1 MIKIVF
7 KIYGNSINAYKL
19 LKDTPKEDLNKTNVI
34 DTKELVFSDIYIK
47 NNLDLVSSFL
57 NVIIIKR
64 KINTAC
70 VKDFELTSVVLDI
83 IKTIPN
89 ITNLIIKA
97 DEVINYDIFLKLLE
111 NNYLENLEVYDFPRI
126 LLDRLDTN
134 KKIVVKTRT
143 EILFVSN
150 FMKVN
155 NLNTYSDIY
164 YKKNIIISSLTKE
177 DQNDL
182 ITFIKI
188 NKYLKE
194 ITFKTFTIDSFDFIM
209 NLLIQN
215 SKENIK
221 ICFDYDNLKDTDIN
235 VISKYKKV
243 NERLLINSNITFKIN
258 YSDEY
263 KKNNLFKQLNIN
275 FIKVSLGA
283 VILVIIFMIGIN
295 YYKNYVDEQHYLGI
309 ENNLKE
315 IIKVNQKK
323 NEDESPLDVIEP
335 GEEDLTTTTTTTSV
349 YDIQYEKVFST
360 LQEINKDTV
369 GWLTV
374 NNTRIDYPVV
384 QSKDNDYYLKRDY
397 YQSKN
402 RHGWI
407 FMDYRN
413 NPDELNENT
422 IIYGHNL
429 ANQTMFGTLRYV
441 LNSYWYKK
449 SANQIITFNTP
460 KQNMRFQIFSI
471 YKIPTTNDYLD
482 VTFPTT
488 DAYQAYINL
497 VKGRSIYDFNVEV
510 NTDDKILTLSTC
522 ANGNDNRLVVHA
534 KLIKESWWLSFLL
547 IFFNNF

>member
-7 KIYGNSINAYKL
+7 KVNGNCINAYKL
-19 LKDTPKEDLNKTNVI
+19 IKDTPKEDLNKTNVI
-34 DTKELVFSDIYIK
+34 DTKELVFSDVYIK
-47 NNLDLVSSFL
+47 NNLELVSSFL

-64 KINTAC
+64 KINTVC
-70 VKDFELTSVVLDI
+70 IRDFELITVILDI
-83 IKTIPN
+83 INTIPN
-89 ITNLIIKA
+89 ITNLIIKP
-97 DEVINYDIFLKLLE
+97 DESINYDIFLKLLD

-164 YKKNIIISSLTKE
+164 YKKNIVISDFTSDDK
-177 DQNDL
+177 ND
-182 ITFIKI
+182 IVTFIKI

-194 ITFKTFTIDSFDFIM
+194 INFKNFSVSAFDFMM

-215 SKENIK
+215 AKEDIK
-221 ICFDYDNLKDTDIN
+221 ISFEYDNLKDTDIN

-243 NERLLINSNITFKIN
+243 NERLLLNANITFKIN
-258 YSDEY
+258 YSEEY
-263 KKNNLFKQLNIN
+263 RRNNLFKQININ

-323 NEDESPLDVIEP
+323 TEEENPLDVIEP
-335 GEEDLTTTTTTTSV
+335 GDEDFTTTTTTTTTV

-360 LQEINKDTV
+360 LQEINKDTI

-384 QSKDNDYYLKRDY
+384 QAKDNDYYLRRDY
-397 YQSKN
+397 YQNKN

-429 ANQTMFGTLRYV
+429 ANQTMFGTLRYA

-460 KQNMRFQIFSI
+460 NENMKFQIFSI
-471 YKIPTTNDYLD
+471 YTIPTTNDYLD
-482 VTFPTT
+482 ITFPTT
-488 DAYQAYINL
+488 DAYQAYIDL
-497 VKGRSIYDFNVEV
+497 VKGRSIYDFNIEV
-510 NTDDKILTLSTC
+510 TTGDKILTLSTC
-522 ANGNDNRLVVHA
+522 ANGNDKRLVIHA
-534 KLIKESWWLSFLL
+534 KLIKES
-547 IFFNNF
+547 

>member
-7 KIYGNSINAYKL
+7 KVNGNCINAYKL
-19 LKDTPKEDLNKTNVI
+19 IKDTPKEDLNKTNVI
-34 DTKELVFSDIYIK
+34 DTKELVFSDVYIK
-47 NNLDLVSSFL
+47 NNLELVSSFL

-64 KINTAC
+64 KINTVC
-70 VKDFELTSVVLDI
+70 IRDFELITIILDI
-83 IKTIPN
+83 INTIPN
-89 ITNLIIKA
+89 ITNLIIKP
-97 DEVINYDIFLKLLE
+97 DESINYDIFLKLLD

-164 YKKNIIISSLTKE
+164 YKKNIVISDFTSDDK
-177 DQNDL
+177 ND
-182 ITFIKI
+182 IVTFIKI

-194 ITFKTFTIDSFDFIM
+194 INFKNFSVSAFDFMM

-215 SKENIK
+215 AKEDIK
-221 ICFDYDNLKDTDIN
+221 ISFEYDNLKDTDIN

-243 NERLLINSNITFKIN
+243 NERLLLNANITFKIN
-258 YSDEY
+258 YSEEY
-263 KKNNLFKQLNIN
+263 RRNNLFKQININ

-323 NEDESPLDVIEP
+323 TEEENPLDVIEP
-335 GEEDLTTTTTTTSV
+335 GDEDLTTTTTTTTTV

-384 QSKDNDYYLKRDY
+384 QAKDNDYYLRRDY
-397 YQSKN
+397 YQNKN

-429 ANQTMFGTLRYV
+429 ANQTMFGTLRYA

-460 KQNMRFQIFSI
+460 NENMKFQIFSI
-471 YKIPTTNDYLD
+471 YTIPTTNDYLD
-482 VTFPTT
+482 ITFPTT
-488 DAYQAYINL
+488 DAYQAYIDL
-497 VKGRSIYDFNVEV
+497 VKGRSIYDFNIEV
-510 NTDDKILTLSTC
+510 TTDDKILTLSTC
-522 ANGNDNRLVVHA
+522 ANGNDKRLVIHA
-534 KLIKESWWLSFLL
+534 KLIKES
-547 IFFNNF
+547 

>member
-1 MIKIVF
+1 MMKIVF
-7 KIYGNSINAYKL
+7 KVNGNCINAYKL
-19 LKDTPKEDLNKTNVI
+19 IKDTPKEDLNKTNVI
-34 DTKELVFSDIYIK
+34 DTKELVFSDVYIK
-47 NNLDLVSSFL
+47 NNLELVSSFL

-64 KINTAC
+64 KINTVC
-70 VKDFELTSVVLDI
+70 IRDFELITVILDI
-83 IKTIPN
+83 INTIPN
-89 ITNLIIKA
+89 ITNLIIKP
-97 DEVINYDIFLKLLE
+97 DESINYDIFLKLLD

-164 YKKNIIISSLTKE
+164 YKKNIVISDFTSDDK
-177 DQNDL
+177 ND
-182 ITFIKI
+182 IVTFIKI

-194 ITFKTFTIDSFDFIM
+194 INFKNFSVSAFDFMM

-215 SKENIK
+215 AKEDIK
-221 ICFDYDNLKDTDIN
+221 ISFEYDNLKDTDIN

-243 NERLLINSNITFKIN
+243 NERLLLNANITFKIN
-258 YSDEY
+258 YSEEY
-263 KKNNLFKQLNIN
+263 RRNNLFKQININ

-323 NEDESPLDVIEP
+323 TEEENPLDVIEP
-335 GEEDLTTTTTTTSV
+335 GDEDLTTTTTTTTTV

-360 LQEINKDTV
+360 LQEINKDTI

-384 QSKDNDYYLKRDY
+384 QAKDNDYYLRRDY
-397 YQSKN
+397 YQNKN

-429 ANQTMFGTLRYV
+429 ANQTMFGTLRYA

-460 KQNMRFQIFSI
+460 NENMKFQIFSI
-471 YKIPTTNDYLD
+471 YTIPTTNDYLD
-482 VTFPTT
+482 ITFPTT
-488 DAYQAYINL
+488 DAYQAYIDL
-497 VKGRSIYDFNVEV
+497 VKGRSIYDFNIEV
-510 NTDDKILTLSTC
+510 TTGDKILTLSTC
-522 ANGNDNRLVVHA
+522 ANGNDKRLVIHA
-534 KLIKESWWLSFLL
+534 KLIKES
-547 IFFNNF
+547 

>member
-7 KIYGNSINAYKL
+7 KINGNNINAYKL

-47 NNLDLVSSFL
+47 NNLELVSSFL

-64 KINTAC
+64 KINTI
-70 VKDFELTSVVLDI
+70 VIKDFELTMLILDI
-83 IKTIPN
+83 INTIPN
-89 ITNLIIKA
+89 ITNLIIKS
-97 DEVINYDIFLKLLE
+97 DEAINYDIFLKLLD

-126 LLDRLDTN
+126 LLERLDTN

-143 EILFVSN
+143 EILFISN

-164 YKKNIIISSLTKE
+164 YKKNIIISNFTKD

-182 ITFIKI
+182 ITFIKV

-194 ITFKTFTIDSFDFIM
+194 IIFKDFNVSSFDLLM

-215 SKENIK
+215 ARENIK
-221 ICFDYDNLKDTDIN
+221 ISFDYDNLKDTDIN
-235 VISKYKKV
+235 VIGKYKKV
-243 NERLLINSNITFKIN
+243 NERLLLNSNITFKIN

-263 KKNNLFKQLNIN
+263 KKNNLFKQIN
-275 FIKVSLGA
+275 LSFIKVSLGA
-283 VILVIIFMIGIN
+283 VISAVIIMIGIN

-315 IIKVNQKK
+315 IIKNNQKK
-323 NEDESPLDVIEP
+323 TEDEIPLDIIEP
-335 GEEDLTTTTTTTSV
+335 GDDDDSTTTTTTTTTV

-360 LQEINKDTV
+360 LQGINKDTV

-374 NNTRIDYPVV
+374 NNTKIDYPVV
-384 QSKDNDYYLKRDY
+384 QGKDNDYYLKRDY

-413 NPDELNENT
+413 NPDELDENT

-429 ANQTMFGTLRYV
+429 ANQTMFGTLRYA
-441 LNSYWYKK
+441 LNSYWYNK

-460 KQNMRFQIFSI
+460 NANMKFQIFSI
-471 YKIPTTNDYLD
+471 YTIPTTNDYLD
-482 VTFPTT
+482 VTFPSVG
-488 DAYQAYINL
+488 AYQEYIDL
-497 VKGRSIYDFNVEV
+497 VKERSIYDFNVEV
-510 NTDDKILTLSTC
+510 TPDDKLLTLSTC
-522 ANGNDNRLVVHA
+522 ANGNDKRLVVHA
-534 KLIKESWWLSFLL
+534 KLIKES
-547 IFFNNF
+547 

>member
-7 KIYGNSINAYKL
+7 KVNGNCINAYKL
-19 LKDTPKEDLNKTNVI
+19 IKDTPKEDLNKTNVI
-34 DTKELVFSDIYIK
+34 DTKELVFSDVYIK
-47 NNLDLVSSFL
+47 NNLELVSSFL

-64 KINTAC
+64 KINTVC
-70 VKDFELTSVVLDI
+70 IRDFELITIILDI
-83 IKTIPN
+83 INTIPN
-89 ITNLIIKA
+89 ITNLIIKP
-97 DEVINYDIFLKLLE
+97 DESINYDIFLKLLD

-164 YKKNIIISSLTKE
+164 YKKNIVISDFTSDDK
-177 DQNDL
+177 ND
-182 ITFIKI
+182 IVTFIKI

-194 ITFKTFTIDSFDFIM
+194 INFKNFSVSAFDFMM

-215 SKENIK
+215 AKEDIK
-221 ICFDYDNLKDTDIN
+221 ISFEYDNLKDTDIN

-243 NERLLINSNITFKIN
+243 NERLLLNANITFKIN
-258 YSDEY
+258 YSEEY
-263 KKNNLFKQLNIN
+263 RRNNLFKQININ

-295 YYKNYVDEQHYLGI
+295 YYKNYIDEQHYLGI

-323 NEDESPLDVIEP
+323 TEEENPLDVIEP
-335 GEEDLTTTTTTTSV
+335 GDEDLTTTTTTTTTV

-360 LQEINKDTV
+360 LQEINKDTI

-384 QSKDNDYYLKRDY
+384 QAKDNDYYLRRDY
-397 YQSKN
+397 YQNKN

-429 ANQTMFGTLRYV
+429 ANQTMFGTLRYA

-460 KQNMRFQIFSI
+460 NENMKFQIFSI
-471 YKIPTTNDYLD
+471 YTIPTTNDYLD
-482 VTFPTT
+482 ITFPTT
-488 DAYQAYINL
+488 DVFQAYIDL
-497 VKGRSIYDFNVEV
+497 VKGRSIYDFNIEV
-510 NTDDKILTLSTC
+510 TTDDKILTLSTC
-522 ANGNDNRLVVHA
+522 ANGNDKRLVIHA
-534 KLIKESWWLSFLL
+534 KLIKES
-547 IFFNNF
+547 

>member
-7 KIYGNSINAYKL
+7 KVNGNCINAYKL
-19 LKDTPKEDLNKTNVI
+19 IKDTPKEDLNKTNVI
-34 DTKELVFSDIYIK
+34 DTKELVFSDVYIK
-47 NNLDLVSSFL
+47 NNLELVSSFL

-64 KINTAC
+64 KINTVC
-70 VKDFELTSVVLDI
+70 IRDFELITVILDI
-83 IKTIPN
+83 INTIPN
-89 ITNLIIKA
+89 ITNLIIKP
-97 DEVINYDIFLKLLE
+97 DESINYDIFLKLLD

-164 YKKNIIISSLTKE
+164 YKKNIVISDFTSDDK
-177 DQNDL
+177 ND
-182 ITFIKI
+182 IVTFIKI

-194 ITFKTFTIDSFDFIM
+194 INFKNFSVSAFDFVM

-215 SKENIK
+215 AKEDIK
-221 ICFDYDNLKDTDIN
+221 ISFEYDNLKDTDIN

-243 NERLLINSNITFKIN
+243 NERLLLNANITFKIN
-258 YSDEY
+258 YSEEY
-263 KKNNLFKQLNIN
+263 RRNNLFKQININ

-295 YYKNYVDEQHYLGI
+295 YYKNCVDEQHYLGI

-323 NEDESPLDVIEP
+323 TEEENPLDVIEP
-335 GEEDLTTTTTTTSV
+335 GDEDLTTTTTTTTTV

-360 LQEINKDTV
+360 LQEINKDTI

-384 QSKDNDYYLKRDY
+384 QAKDNDYYLRRDY
-397 YQSKN
+397 YQNKN

-429 ANQTMFGTLRYV
+429 ANQTMFGTLRYA

-460 KQNMRFQIFSI
+460 NENMKFQIFSI
-471 YKIPTTNDYLD
+471 YTIPTTNDYLD
-482 VTFPTT
+482 ITFPTT
-488 DAYQAYINL
+488 DAYQAYIDL
-497 VKGRSIYDFNVEV
+497 VKGRSIYDFNIEV
-510 NTDDKILTLSTC
+510 TTDDKILTLSTC
-522 ANGNDNRLVVHA
+522 ANGNDKRLVIHA
-534 KLIKESWWLSFLL
+534 KLIKES
-547 IFFNNF
+547 

>member
-7 KIYGNSINAYKL
+7 KVNGNCINAYKL

-34 DTKELVFSDIYIK
+34 DTKELVFSDVYIK
-47 NNLDLVSSFL
+47 NNLELVSSFL

-64 KINTAC
+64 KINTVC
-70 VKDFELTSVVLDI
+70 IRDFELITIILDI
-83 IKTIPN
+83 INTIPN
-89 ITNLIIKA
+89 ITNLIIKP
-97 DEVINYDIFLKLLE
+97 DESINYDIFLKLLD

-164 YKKNIIISSLTKE
+164 YKKNIVISDFTSDDK
-177 DQNDL
+177 ND
-182 ITFIKI
+182 IVTFIKI

-194 ITFKTFTIDSFDFIM
+194 INFKNFSVSAFDFMM

-215 SKENIK
+215 AKEDIK
-221 ICFDYDNLKDTDIN
+221 ISFEYDNLKDTDIN

-243 NERLLINSNITFKIN
+243 NERLLLNANITFKIN
-258 YSDEY
+258 YSEEY
-263 KKNNLFKQLNIN
+263 RRNNLFKQININ

-323 NEDESPLDVIEP
+323 TEEENPLDVIEP
-335 GEEDLTTTTTTTSV
+335 GDEDLTTTTTTTTTV

-384 QSKDNDYYLKRDY
+384 QAKDNDYYLRRDY
-397 YQSKN
+397 YQNKN

-429 ANQTMFGTLRYV
+429 ANQTMFGTLRYA

-460 KQNMRFQIFSI
+460 NENMKFQIFSI
-471 YKIPTTNDYLD
+471 YTIPTTNDYLD
-482 VTFPTT
+482 ITFPTT
-488 DAYQAYINL
+488 DAYQSYIDL
-497 VKGRSIYDFNVEV
+497 VKGRSIYDFNIEV
-510 NTDDKILTLSTC
+510 TTGDKILTLSTC
-522 ANGNDNRLVVHA
+522 ANGNDKRLVIHA
-534 KLIKESWWLSFLL
+534 KLIKES
-547 IFFNNF
+547 

>member
-7 KIYGNSINAYKL
+7 KVNGNCINAYKL
-19 LKDTPKEDLNKTNVI
+19 IKDTPKEDLNKTNVI
-34 DTKELVFSDIYIK
+34 DTKELVFSDVYIK
-47 NNLDLVSSFL
+47 NNLELVSSFL

-64 KINTAC
+64 KINTVC
-70 VKDFELTSVVLDI
+70 IKDFELITIILDI
-83 IKTIPN
+83 INTIPN
-89 ITNLIIKA
+89 ITSLIIKP
-97 DEVINYDIFLKLLE
+97 DESINYDIFLKLLD

-164 YKKNIIISSLTKE
+164 YKKSIVISDFTSD
-177 DQNDL
+177 DQND
-182 ITFIKI
+182 IVTFIKI

-194 ITFKTFTIDSFDFIM
+194 INFKNFSVSAFDFMM

-215 SKENIK
+215 AKEDIK
-221 ICFDYDNLKDTDIN
+221 ISFEYDNLKDTDIN
-235 VISKYKKV
+235 VISKYKRV
-243 NERLLINSNITFKIN
+243 NERLLLNANITFKIN
-258 YSDEY
+258 YSEEY
-263 KKNNLFKQLNIN
+263 RRNNLFKQININ

-323 NEDESPLDVIEP
+323 TEEENPLDVIEP
-335 GEEDLTTTTTTTSV
+335 GDEDLTTTTTTTTTV

-384 QSKDNDYYLKRDY
+384 QAKDNDYYLRRDY
-397 YQSKN
+397 YQNKN

-429 ANQTMFGTLRYV
+429 ANQTMFGTLRYA

-460 KQNMRFQIFSI
+460 NENMKFQIFSI
-471 YKIPTTNDYLD
+471 YTIPTTNDYLD
-482 VTFPTT
+482 ITFPTT
-488 DAYQAYINL
+488 DAYQAYIDL
-497 VKGRSIYDFNVEV
+497 VKGRSIYDFNIEV
-510 NTDDKILTLSTC
+510 TTGDKILTLSTC
-522 ANGNDNRLVVHA
+522 ANGNDKRLVIHA
-534 KLIKESWWLSFLL
+534 KLIKES
-547 IFFNNF
+547 

>member
-7 KIYGNSINAYKL
+7 KVNGNCINAYKL
-19 LKDTPKEDLNKTNVI
+19 IKDTPKEDLNKTNVI
-34 DTKELVFSDIYIK
+34 DTKELVFSDVYIK
-47 NNLDLVSSFL
+47 NNLELVSSFL

-64 KINTAC
+64 KINTVC
-70 VKDFELTSVVLDI
+70 IRDFELITVILDI
-83 IKTIPN
+83 INTIPN
-89 ITNLIIKA
+89 ITNLIIKP
-97 DEVINYDIFLKLLE
+97 DESINYDIFLKLLD

-164 YKKNIIISSLTKE
+164 YKKNIVISDFTSDDK
-177 DQNDL
+177 ND
-182 ITFIKI
+182 IVTFIKI

-194 ITFKTFTIDSFDFIM
+194 INFKNFSVSAFDFVM

-215 SKENIK
+215 AKEDVK
-221 ICFDYDNLKDTDIN
+221 ISFEYDNLKDTDIN

-243 NERLLINSNITFKIN
+243 NERLLLNANITFKIN
-258 YSDEY
+258 YSEEY
-263 KKNNLFKQLNIN
+263 RRNNLFKQININ

-323 NEDESPLDVIEP
+323 TEEENPLDVIEP
-335 GEEDLTTTTTTTSV
+335 GDEDLTTTTTTTTTV

-384 QSKDNDYYLKRDY
+384 QAKDNDYYLRRDY
-397 YQSKN
+397 YQNKN

-429 ANQTMFGTLRYV
+429 ANQTMFGTLRYA

-460 KQNMRFQIFSI
+460 NENMKFQIFSI
-471 YKIPTTNDYLD
+471 YTIPTTNDYLD
-482 VTFPTT
+482 ITFPTT
-488 DAYQAYINL
+488 DAYQSYIDL
-497 VKGRSIYDFNVEV
+497 VKGRSIYDFNIEV
-510 NTDDKILTLSTC
+510 TTGDKILTLSTC
-522 ANGNDNRLVVHA
+522 ANGNDKRLVIHA
-534 KLIKESWWLSFLL
+534 KLIKES
-547 IFFNNF
+547 

>member
-7 KIYGNSINAYKL
+7 KVNGNCINAYKL

-34 DTKELVFSDIYIK
+34 DTKELVFSDVYIK
-47 NNLDLVSSFL
+47 NNLELVSSFL

-64 KINTAC
+64 KINTVC
-70 VKDFELTSVVLDI
+70 IRDFELITIILDI
-83 IKTIPN
+83 INTIPN
-89 ITNLIIKA
+89 ITNLIIKP
-97 DEVINYDIFLKLLE
+97 DESINYDIFLKLLD

-164 YKKNIIISSLTKE
+164 YKKNIVISDFTSDDK
-177 DQNDL
+177 ND
-182 ITFIKI
+182 IVTFIKI

-194 ITFKTFTIDSFDFIM
+194 INFKNFSVSAFDFMM

-215 SKENIK
+215 AKEDIK
-221 ICFDYDNLKDTDIN
+221 ISFEYDNLKDTDIN

-243 NERLLINSNITFKIN
+243 NERLLLNANITFKIN
-258 YSDEY
+258 YSEEY
-263 KKNNLFKQLNIN
+263 RRNNLFKQININ

-283 VILVIIFMIGIN
+283 VILVIIFVIGIN

-323 NEDESPLDVIEP
+323 TEEENPLDVIEP
-335 GEEDLTTTTTTTSV
+335 GDEDLTTTTTTTTTV

-384 QSKDNDYYLKRDY
+384 QAKDNDYYLRRDY
-397 YQSKN
+397 YQNKN

-429 ANQTMFGTLRYV
+429 ANQTMFGTLRYA

-460 KQNMRFQIFSI
+460 NENMKFQIFSI
-471 YKIPTTNDYLD
+471 YTIPTTNDYLD
-482 VTFPTT
+482 ITFPTT
-488 DAYQAYINL
+488 DAYQTYIDL
-497 VKGRSIYDFNVEV
+497 VKGRSIYDFNIEV
-510 NTDDKILTLSTC
+510 TTDDKILTLSTC
-522 ANGNDNRLVVHA
+522 ANGNDKRLVIHA
-534 KLIKESWWLSFLL
+534 KLIKES
-547 IFFNNF
+547 

>member
-7 KIYGNSINAYKL
+7 KVNGNCINAYKL
-19 LKDTPKEDLNKTNVI
+19 IKDTPKEDLNKTNVI
-34 DTKELVFSDIYIK
+34 DTKELVFSDAYIK
-47 NNLDLVSSFL
+47 NNLELVSSFL

-64 KINTAC
+64 KINTVC
-70 VKDFELTSVVLDI
+70 IRDFELITVILDI
-83 IKTIPN
+83 INTIPN
-89 ITNLIIKA
+89 ITNLIIKP
-97 DEVINYDIFLKLLE
+97 DESINYDIFLKLLD

-164 YKKNIIISSLTKE
+164 YKKNIVISDFTSDDK
-177 DQNDL
+177 ND
-182 ITFIKI
+182 IVTFIKI

-194 ITFKTFTIDSFDFIM
+194 INFKNFSVSAFDFVM

-215 SKENIK
+215 AKEDVK
-221 ICFDYDNLKDTDIN
+221 ISFEYDNLKDTDIN

-243 NERLLINSNITFKIN
+243 NERLLLNANITFKIN
-258 YSDEY
+258 YSEEY
-263 KKNNLFKQLNIN
+263 RRNNLFKQININ

-323 NEDESPLDVIEP
+323 TEEENPLDVIEP
-335 GEEDLTTTTTTTSV
+335 GDEDLTTTTTTTTTV

-384 QSKDNDYYLKRDY
+384 QAKDNDYYLRRDY
-397 YQSKN
+397 YQNKN

-429 ANQTMFGTLRYV
+429 ANQTMFGTLRYA

-460 KQNMRFQIFSI
+460 NENMKFQIFSI
-471 YKIPTTNDYLD
+471 YTIPTTNDYLD
-482 VTFPTT
+482 ITFPTT
-488 DAYQAYINL
+488 DAYQAYIDL
-497 VKGRSIYDFNVEV
+497 VKGRSIYDFNIEV
-510 NTDDKILTLSTC
+510 TTGDKILTLSTC
-522 ANGNDNRLVVHA
+522 ANGNDKRLVIHA
-534 KLIKESWWLSFLL
+534 KLIKES
-547 IFFNNF
+547 

>member
-7 KIYGNSINAYKL
+7 KVNGNCINAYKL
-19 LKDTPKEDLNKTNVI
+19 IKDTPKEDLNKTNVI
-34 DTKELVFSDIYIK
+34 DTKELVFSDVYIK
-47 NNLDLVSSFL
+47 NNLELVSSFL

-64 KINTAC
+64 KINTVC
-70 VKDFELTSVVLDI
+70 IRDFELITVILDI
-83 IKTIPN
+83 INTIPN
-89 ITNLIIKA
+89 ITNLIIKP
-97 DEVINYDIFLKLLE
+97 DESINYDIFLKLLD

-164 YKKNIIISSLTKE
+164 YKKNIVISDFT
-177 DQNDL
+177 NDDKND
-182 ITFIKI
+182 IVTFIKI

-194 ITFKTFTIDSFDFIM
+194 INFKNFSVSAFDFMM

-215 SKENIK
+215 AKEDIK
-221 ICFDYDNLKDTDIN
+221 ISFEYDNLKDTDIN

-243 NERLLINSNITFKIN
+243 NERLLLNANITFKIN
-258 YSDEY
+258 YSEEY
-263 KKNNLFKQLNIN
+263 RRNNLFKQININ

-323 NEDESPLDVIEP
+323 TEEENPLDVIEP
-335 GEEDLTTTTTTTSV
+335 GDEDLTTTTTTTTTV

-384 QSKDNDYYLKRDY
+384 QAKDNDYYLRRDY
-397 YQSKN
+397 YQNKN

-429 ANQTMFGTLRYV
+429 ANQTMFGTLRYA

-460 KQNMRFQIFSI
+460 NENMKFQIFSI
-471 YKIPTTNDYLD
+471 YTIPTTNDYLD
-482 VTFPTT
+482 ITFPTT
-488 DAYQAYINL
+488 DAYQTYIDL
-497 VKGRSIYDFNVEV
+497 VKGRSIYDFNIEV
-510 NTDDKILTLSTC
+510 TTDDKILTLSTC
-522 ANGNDNRLVVHA
+522 ANGNDKRLVIHA
-534 KLIKESWWLSFLL
+534 KLIKES
-547 IFFNNF
+547 

>member
-7 KIYGNSINAYKL
+7 KVNGNCINAYKL
-19 LKDTPKEDLNKTNVI
+19 IKDTPKEDLNKTNVI
-34 DTKELVFSDIYIK
+34 DTKELVFSDAYIK
-47 NNLDLVSSFL
+47 NNLELVSSFL

-64 KINTAC
+64 KINTVC
-70 VKDFELTSVVLDI
+70 IRDFELITAILDI
-83 IKTIPN
+83 INTIPN
-89 ITNLIIKA
+89 ITNLIIKP
-97 DEVINYDIFLKLLE
+97 DESINYDIFLKLLD

-164 YKKNIIISSLTKE
+164 YKKNIVISDFTSDDK
-177 DQNDL
+177 ND
-182 ITFIKI
+182 IVTFIKI

-194 ITFKTFTIDSFDFIM
+194 INFKNFSVSAFDFMM

-215 SKENIK
+215 AKEDIK
-221 ICFDYDNLKDTDIN
+221 ISFEYDNLKDTDIN

-243 NERLLINSNITFKIN
+243 NERLLLNANITFKIN
-258 YSDEY
+258 YSEEY
-263 KKNNLFKQLNIN
+263 RRNNLFKQININ

-323 NEDESPLDVIEP
+323 TEEENPLDVIEP
-335 GEEDLTTTTTTTSV
+335 GDEDLTTTTTTTTTV

-360 LQEINKDTV
+360 LQEINKDTI

-384 QSKDNDYYLKRDY
+384 QAKDNDYYLKRDY
-397 YQSKN
+397 YQNKN

-429 ANQTMFGTLRYV
+429 ANQTMFGTLRYA

-460 KQNMRFQIFSI
+460 NENMKFQIFSI
-471 YKIPTTNDYLD
+471 YTIPTTNDYLD
-482 VTFPTT
+482 ITFPTT
-488 DAYQAYINL
+488 DAYQAYIDL
-497 VKGRSIYDFNVEV
+497 VKGRSIYDFNIEV
-510 NTDDKILTLSTC
+510 TTDDKILTLSTC
-522 ANGNDNRLVVHA
+522 ANGNDKRLVIHA
-534 KLIKESWWLSFLL
+534 KLIKES
-547 IFFNNF
+547 

>member
-7 KIYGNSINAYKL
+7 KVNGNCINAYKL
-19 LKDTPKEDLNKTNVI
+19 IKDTPKEDLNKTNVI
-34 DTKELVFSDIYIK
+34 DTKELVFSDAYIK
-47 NNLDLVSSFL
+47 NNLELVSSFL

-64 KINTAC
+64 KINTVC
-70 VKDFELTSVVLDI
+70 IRDFELITAILDI
-83 IKTIPN
+83 INTIPN
-89 ITNLIIKA
+89 ITNLIIKP
-97 DEVINYDIFLKLLE
+97 DESINYDIFLKLLD

-164 YKKNIIISSLTKE
+164 YKKNIVISDFTSDDK
-177 DQNDL
+177 ND
-182 ITFIKI
+182 IVTFIKI

-194 ITFKTFTIDSFDFIM
+194 INFKNFSVSAFDFMM

-215 SKENIK
+215 TKEDIK
-221 ICFDYDNLKDTDIN
+221 ISFEYDNLKDTDIN

-243 NERLLINSNITFKIN
+243 NERLLLNANITFKIN
-258 YSDEY
+258 YSEEY
-263 KKNNLFKQLNIN
+263 RRNNLFKQININ

-323 NEDESPLDVIEP
+323 TEEENPLDVIEP
-335 GEEDLTTTTTTTSV
+335 GDEDLTTTTTTTTTV

-384 QSKDNDYYLKRDY
+384 QAKDNDYYLRRDY
-397 YQSKN
+397 YQNKN

-429 ANQTMFGTLRYV
+429 ANQTMFGTLRYA

-460 KQNMRFQIFSI
+460 NENMKFQIFSI
-471 YKIPTTNDYLD
+471 YTIPTTNDYLD
-482 VTFPTT
+482 ITFPTT
-488 DAYQAYINL
+488 DAYQSYIDL
-497 VKGRSIYDFNVEV
+497 VKGRSIYDFNIEV
-510 NTDDKILTLSTC
+510 TTDDKILTLSTC
-522 ANGNDNRLVVHA
+522 ANGNDKRLVIHA
-534 KLIKESWWLSFLL
+534 KLIKES
-547 IFFNNF
+547 

>member
-7 KIYGNSINAYKL
+7 KVNGNCINAYKL
-19 LKDTPKEDLNKTNVI
+19 IKDTPKEDLNKTNVI
-34 DTKELVFSDIYIK
+34 DTKELVFSDVYIK
-47 NNLDLVSSFL
+47 NNLELVSSFL

-64 KINTAC
+64 KINTVC
-70 VKDFELTSVVLDI
+70 IRDFELITVILDI
-83 IKTIPN
+83 INTIPN
-89 ITNLIIKA
+89 ITNLIIKP
-97 DEVINYDIFLKLLE
+97 DESINYDIFLKLLD

-164 YKKNIIISSLTKE
+164 YKKNIVISDFTSDDK
-177 DQNDL
+177 ND
-182 ITFIKI
+182 IVTFIKI

-194 ITFKTFTIDSFDFIM
+194 INFKNFSVSAFDFVM

-215 SKENIK
+215 AKEDIK
-221 ICFDYDNLKDTDIN
+221 ISFEYDNLKDTDIN

-243 NERLLINSNITFKIN
+243 NERFLLNANITFKIN
-258 YSDEY
+258 YSEEY
-263 KKNNLFKQLNIN
+263 RRNNLFKQININ

-323 NEDESPLDVIEP
+323 TEEENPLDVIEP
-335 GEEDLTTTTTTTSV
+335 GDEDLTTTTTTTTTV

-384 QSKDNDYYLKRDY
+384 QAKDNDYYLRRDY
-397 YQSKN
+397 YQNKN

-429 ANQTMFGTLRYV
+429 ANQTMFGTLRYA

-460 KQNMRFQIFSI
+460 NENMKFQIFSI
-471 YKIPTTNDYLD
+471 YTIPTTNDYLD
-482 VTFPTT
+482 ITFPTT
-488 DAYQAYINL
+488 DAYQTYIDL
-497 VKGRSIYDFNVEV
+497 VKGRSIYDFNIEV
-510 NTDDKILTLSTC
+510 TTDDKILTLSTC
-522 ANGNDNRLVVHA
+522 ANGNDKRLVIHA
-534 KLIKESWWLSFLL
+534 KLIKES
-547 IFFNNF
+547 

>member
-7 KIYGNSINAYKL
+7 KVNGNCINAYKL
-19 LKDTPKEDLNKTNVI
+19 IKDTPKEDLNKTNVI
-34 DTKELVFSDIYIK
+34 DTKELVFSDVYIK
-47 NNLDLVSSFL
+47 NNLELVSSFL

-64 KINTAC
+64 KINTVC
-70 VKDFELTSVVLDI
+70 IRDFELITIILDI
-83 IKTIPN
+83 INTIPN
-89 ITNLIIKA
+89 ITNLIIKP
-97 DEVINYDIFLKLLE
+97 DESINYDIFLKLLD

-134 KKIVVKTRT
+134 KKIVVKIRT

-164 YKKNIIISSLTKE
+164 YKKNIVISDFTSDDK
-177 DQNDL
+177 ND
-182 ITFIKI
+182 IVTFIKI

-194 ITFKTFTIDSFDFIM
+194 INFKNFSVSAFDFMM
-209 NLLIQN
+209 NLLVQN
-215 SKENIK
+215 AKEDIK
-221 ICFDYDNLKDTDIN
+221 ISFEYDNLKDTDIN

-243 NERLLINSNITFKIN
+243 NERLLLNANITFKIN
-258 YSDEY
+258 YSEEY
-263 KKNNLFKQLNIN
+263 RRNNLFKQININ

-323 NEDESPLDVIEP
+323 TEEENPLDVIEP
-335 GEEDLTTTTTTTSV
+335 GDEDLTTTTTTTTTV

-384 QSKDNDYYLKRDY
+384 QAKDNDYYLRRDY
-397 YQSKN
+397 YQNKN

-429 ANQTMFGTLRYV
+429 ANQTMFGTLRYA

-460 KQNMRFQIFSI
+460 NENMKFQIFSI
-471 YKIPTTNDYLD
+471 YTIPTTNDYLD
-482 VTFPTT
+482 ITFPTT
-488 DAYQAYINL
+488 DAYQTYIDL
-497 VKGRSIYDFNVEV
+497 VKGRSIYDFNIEV
-510 NTDDKILTLSTC
+510 TTDDKILTLSTC
-522 ANGNDNRLVVHA
+522 ANGNDKRLVIHA
-534 KLIKESWWLSFLL
+534 KLIKES
-547 IFFNNF
+547 

>member
-7 KIYGNSINAYKL
+7 KVNGNCINAYKL

-34 DTKELVFSDIYIK
+34 DTKELVFSDVYIK
-47 NNLDLVSSFL
+47 NNLELVSSFL

-64 KINTAC
+64 KINTVC
-70 VKDFELTSVVLDI
+70 IRDFELITIILDI
-83 IKTIPN
+83 INTIPN
-89 ITNLIIKA
+89 ITNLIIKP
-97 DEVINYDIFLKLLE
+97 DESINYDIFLKLLD

-164 YKKNIIISSLTKE
+164 YKKNIVISDFTSDDK
-177 DQNDL
+177 ND
-182 ITFIKI
+182 IVTFIKI

-194 ITFKTFTIDSFDFIM
+194 INFKNFSVSAFDFM
-209 NLLIQN
+209 LNLLIQN
-215 SKENIK
+215 AKEDIK
-221 ICFDYDNLKDTDIN
+221 ISFEYDNLKDTDIN

-243 NERLLINSNITFKIN
+243 NERLLLNANITFKIN
-258 YSDEY
+258 YSEEY
-263 KKNNLFKQLNIN
+263 RRNNLFKQININ

-323 NEDESPLDVIEP
+323 TEEENPLDVIEP
-335 GEEDLTTTTTTTSV
+335 GDEDLTTTTTTTTTV

-360 LQEINKDTV
+360 LQEINKDTI

-384 QSKDNDYYLKRDY
+384 QAKDNDYYLRRDY
-397 YQSKN
+397 YQNKN

-429 ANQTMFGTLRYV
+429 ANQTMFGTLRYA

-460 KQNMRFQIFSI
+460 NENMKFQIFSI
-471 YKIPTTNDYLD
+471 YTIPTTNDYLD
-482 VTFPTT
+482 ITFPTT
-488 DAYQAYINL
+488 DAYQSYIDL
-497 VKGRSIYDFNVEV
+497 VKGRSIYDFNIEV
-510 NTDDKILTLSTC
+510 TTGDKILTLSTC
-522 ANGNDNRLVVHA
+522 ANGNDKRLVIHA
-534 KLIKESWWLSFLL
+534 KLIKES
-547 IFFNNF
+547 

>member
-7 KIYGNSINAYKL
+7 KVNGNCINAYKL
-19 LKDTPKEDLNKTNVI
+19 IKDTPKEDLNKTNVI
-34 DTKELVFSDIYIK
+34 DTKELVFSDVYIK
-47 NNLDLVSSFL
+47 NNLELVSSFL

-64 KINTAC
+64 KINTVC
-70 VKDFELTSVVLDI
+70 IRDFELITVILDI
-83 IKTIPN
+83 INTIPN
-89 ITNLIIKA
+89 ITNLIIKP
-97 DEVINYDIFLKLLE
+97 DESINYDIFLKLLD

-164 YKKNIIISSLTKE
+164 YKKNIVISDFTSDDK
-177 DQNDL
+177 ND
-182 ITFIKI
+182 IVTFIKI

-194 ITFKTFTIDSFDFIM
+194 INFKNFSVSAFDFMM

-215 SKENIK
+215 AKEDIK
-221 ICFDYDNLKDTDIN
+221 ISFEYDNLKDTDIN

-243 NERLLINSNITFKIN
+243 NERLLLNVNITFKIN
-258 YSDEY
+258 YSEEY
-263 KKNNLFKQLNIN
+263 RRNNLFKQININ

-323 NEDESPLDVIEP
+323 TEEENPLDVIEP
-335 GEEDLTTTTTTTSV
+335 GDEDFTTTTTTTTTV

-384 QSKDNDYYLKRDY
+384 QAKDNDYYLRRDY
-397 YQSKN
+397 YQNKN

-429 ANQTMFGTLRYV
+429 ANQTMFGTLRYA

-460 KQNMRFQIFSI
+460 NENMKFQIFSI
-471 YKIPTTNDYLD
+471 YTIPTTNDYLD
-482 VTFPTT
+482 ITFPTT
-488 DAYQAYINL
+488 DAYQAYIDL
-497 VKGRSIYDFNVEV
+497 VKGRSIYDFNIEV
-510 NTDDKILTLSTC
+510 TTDDKILTLSTC
-522 ANGNDNRLVVHA
+522 ANGNDKRLVIHA
-534 KLIKESWWLSFLL
+534 KLIKES
-547 IFFNNF
+547 

>member
-7 KIYGNSINAYKL
+7 KVNGNCINAYKL
-19 LKDTPKEDLNKTNVI
+19 IKDTPKEDLNKTNVI
-34 DTKELVFSDIYIK
+34 DTKELVFSDVYIK
-47 NNLDLVSSFL
+47 NNLELVSSFL

-64 KINTAC
+64 KISTVC
-70 VKDFELTSVVLDI
+70 IRDFELITVILDI
-83 IKTIPN
+83 INTIPN
-89 ITNLIIKA
+89 ITNLIIKP
-97 DEVINYDIFLKLLE
+97 DESINYDIFLKLLD

-164 YKKNIIISSLTKE
+164 YKKNIVISDFTSDDK
-177 DQNDL
+177 ND
-182 ITFIKI
+182 IVTFIKI

-194 ITFKTFTIDSFDFIM
+194 INFKNFSVSAFDFMM

-215 SKENIK
+215 AKEDIK
-221 ICFDYDNLKDTDIN
+221 ISFEYDNLKDTDIN

-243 NERLLINSNITFKIN
+243 NERLLLNANITFKIN
-258 YSDEY
+258 YSEEY
-263 KKNNLFKQLNIN
+263 RRNNLFKQININ

-323 NEDESPLDVIEP
+323 TEEENPLDVIEP
-335 GEEDLTTTTTTTSV
+335 GDEDFTTTTTTTTTV

-384 QSKDNDYYLKRDY
+384 QAKDNDYYLRRDY
-397 YQSKN
+397 YQNKN

-429 ANQTMFGTLRYV
+429 ANQTMFGTLRYA

-460 KQNMRFQIFSI
+460 NENMKFQIFSI
-471 YKIPTTNDYLD
+471 YTIPTTNDYLD
-482 VTFPTT
+482 ITFPTT
-488 DAYQAYINL
+488 DAYQAYIDL
-497 VKGRSIYDFNVEV
+497 VKGRSIYDFNIEV
-510 NTDDKILTLSTC
+510 TTDDKILTLSTC
-522 ANGNDNRLVVHA
+522 ANGNDKRLVIHA
-534 KLIKESWWLSFLL
+534 KLIKES
-547 IFFNNF
+547 

>member
-7 KIYGNSINAYKL
+7 KVNGNCINAYKL

-34 DTKELVFSDIYIK
+34 DTKELVFSDVYIK
-47 NNLDLVSSFL
+47 NNLELVSSFL

-64 KINTAC
+64 KINTVC
-70 VKDFELTSVVLDI
+70 IRDFELITVILDI
-83 IKTIPN
+83 INTIPN
-89 ITNLIIKA
+89 ITNLIIKP
-97 DEVINYDIFLKLLE
+97 DESINYDIFLKLLD

-164 YKKNIIISSLTKE
+164 YKKNIVISDFTSDDK
-177 DQNDL
+177 ND
-182 ITFIKI
+182 IVTFIKI

-194 ITFKTFTIDSFDFIM
+194 INFKNFSVSAFDFVM

-215 SKENIK
+215 AKEDIK
-221 ICFDYDNLKDTDIN
+221 ISFEYDNLKDTDIN

-243 NERLLINSNITFKIN
+243 NERLLLNANITFKIN
-258 YSDEY
+258 YSEEY
-263 KKNNLFKQLNIN
+263 RRNNLFKQININ

-323 NEDESPLDVIEP
+323 TEEENPLDVIEP
-335 GEEDLTTTTTTTSV
+335 GDEDLTTTTTTTTTV

-384 QSKDNDYYLKRDY
+384 QAKDNDYYLRRDY
-397 YQSKN
+397 YQNKN

-429 ANQTMFGTLRYV
+429 ANQTMFGTLRYA

-460 KQNMRFQIFSI
+460 NENMKFQIFSI
-471 YKIPTTNDYLD
+471 YTIPTTNDYLD
-482 VTFPTT
+482 ITFPTT
-488 DAYQAYINL
+488 DAYQAYIDL
-497 VKGRSIYDFNVEV
+497 VKGRSIYDFNIEV
-510 NTDDKILTLSTC
+510 ATDDKILTLSTC
-522 ANGNDNRLVVHA
+522 ANGNDKRLVIHA
-534 KLIKESWWLSFLL
+534 KLIKES
-547 IFFNNF
+547 

>member
-7 KIYGNSINAYKL
+7 KVNGNCINAYKL
-19 LKDTPKEDLNKTNVI
+19 IKDTPKEDLNKTNVI
-34 DTKELVFSDIYIK
+34 DTKELVFSDVYIK
-47 NNLDLVSSFL
+47 NNLELVSSFL

-64 KINTAC
+64 KINTVC
-70 VKDFELTSVVLDI
+70 IRDFELITVILDI
-83 IKTIPN
+83 INTIPN
-89 ITNLIIKA
+89 ITNLIIKP
-97 DEVINYDIFLKLLE
+97 DESINYDIFLKLLD

-164 YKKNIIISSLTKE
+164 YKKNIVISDFTSDDK
-177 DQNDL
+177 ND
-182 ITFIKI
+182 IVTFIKI

-194 ITFKTFTIDSFDFIM
+194 INFKNFSVSAFDFMM

-215 SKENIK
+215 AKEDIK
-221 ICFDYDNLKDTDIN
+221 ISFEYDNLKDTDIN

-243 NERLLINSNITFKIN
+243 NERLLLNANITFKIN
-258 YSDEY
+258 YSEEY
-263 KKNNLFKQLNIN
+263 RRNNLFKQININ

-323 NEDESPLDVIEP
+323 TEEEKPLDVIEP
-335 GEEDLTTTTTTTSV
+335 GDEDLTTTTTTTTTV

-384 QSKDNDYYLKRDY
+384 QAKDNDYYLRRDY
-397 YQSKN
+397 YQNKN

-429 ANQTMFGTLRYV
+429 ANQTMFGTLRYA

-460 KQNMRFQIFSI
+460 NENMKFQIFSI
-471 YKIPTTNDYLD
+471 YTIPTTNDYLD
-482 VTFPTT
+482 ITFPTT
-488 DAYQAYINL
+488 DAYQTYIDL
-497 VKGRSIYDFNVEV
+497 VKGRSIYDFNIEV
-510 NTDDKILTLSTC
+510 TTGDKILTLSTC
-522 ANGNDNRLVVHA
+522 ANGNDKRLVIHA
-534 KLIKESWWLSFLL
+534 KLIKES
-547 IFFNNF
+547 

>member
-7 KIYGNSINAYKL
+7 KVNGNCINAYKL
-19 LKDTPKEDLNKTNVI
+19 IKDTPKEDLNKTNVI
-34 DTKELVFSDIYIK
+34 DTKELVFSDVYIK
-47 NNLDLVSSFL
+47 NNLELVSSFL

-64 KINTAC
+64 KINTVC
-70 VKDFELTSVVLDI
+70 IKDFELITIILDI
-83 IKTIPN
+83 INTIPN
-89 ITNLIIKA
+89 ITSLIIKP
-97 DEVINYDIFLKLLE
+97 DESINYDIFLKLLD

-164 YKKNIIISSLTKE
+164 YKKSIVISDFTSD
-177 DQNDL
+177 DQND
-182 ITFIKI
+182 IVTFIKI

-194 ITFKTFTIDSFDFIM
+194 INFKNFSVSAFDFMM

-215 SKENIK
+215 AKEDIK
-221 ICFDYDNLKDTDIN
+221 ISFEYDNLKDTDIN

-243 NERLLINSNITFKIN
+243 NERLLLNANITFKIN
-258 YSDEY
+258 YSEEY
-263 KKNNLFKQLNIN
+263 RRNNLFKQININ

-323 NEDESPLDVIEP
+323 TEEENPLDVIEP
-335 GEEDLTTTTTTTSV
+335 GDEDLTTTTTTTTTV

-384 QSKDNDYYLKRDY
+384 QAKDNDYYLKRDY

-429 ANQTMFGTLRYV
+429 ANQTMFGTLRYA

-460 KQNMRFQIFSI
+460 NENMKFQIFSI
-471 YKIPTTNDYLD
+471 YTIPTTNDYLD
-482 VTFPTT
+482 ITFPTT
-488 DAYQAYINL
+488 DAYQAYIDL
-497 VKGRSIYDFNVEV
+497 VKGRSIYDFNIEV
-510 NTDDKILTLSTC
+510 ATDDKILTLSTC
-522 ANGNDNRLVVHA
+522 ANGNDKRLVIHA
-534 KLIKESWWLSFLL
+534 KLIKES
-547 IFFNNF
+547 

>member
-7 KIYGNSINAYKL
+7 KVNGNCINAYKL
-19 LKDTPKEDLNKTNVI
+19 IKDTPKEDLNKTNVI
-34 DTKELVFSDIYIK
+34 DTKELVFSDVYIK
-47 NNLDLVSSFL
+47 NNLELVSSFL

-64 KINTAC
+64 KINTVC
-70 VKDFELTSVVLDI
+70 IRDFELITVILDI
-83 IKTIPN
+83 INTIPN
-89 ITNLIIKA
+89 ITNLIIKP
-97 DEVINYDIFLKLLE
+97 DESINYDIFLKLLD
-111 NNYLENLEVYDFPRI
+111 NNYLENLDVYDFPRI

-164 YKKNIIISSLTKE
+164 YKKNIVISDFTSDDK
-177 DQNDL
+177 ND
-182 ITFIKI
+182 IVTFIKI

-194 ITFKTFTIDSFDFIM
+194 INFKNFSVSAFDFMM

-215 SKENIK
+215 AKEDIK
-221 ICFDYDNLKDTDIN
+221 ISFEYDNLKDTDIN

-243 NERLLINSNITFKIN
+243 NERLLLNANITFKIN
-258 YSDEY
+258 YSEEY
-263 KKNNLFKQLNIN
+263 RRNNLFKQININ

-323 NEDESPLDVIEP
+323 TEEENPLDVIEP
-335 GEEDLTTTTTTTSV
+335 GDEDLTTTTTTTTTV

-384 QSKDNDYYLKRDY
+384 QAKDNDYYLRRDY
-397 YQSKN
+397 YQNKN

-429 ANQTMFGTLRYV
+429 ANQTMFGTLRYA

-460 KQNMRFQIFSI
+460 NENMKFQIFSI
-471 YKIPTTNDYLD
+471 YTIPTTNDYLD
-482 VTFPTT
+482 ITFPTT
-488 DAYQAYINL
+488 DAYQTYIDL
-497 VKGRSIYDFNVEV
+497 VKGRSIYDFNIEV
-510 NTDDKILTLSTC
+510 TTDDKILTLSTC
-522 ANGNDNRLVVHA
+522 ANGNDKRLVIHA
-534 KLIKESWWLSFLL
+534 KLIKES
-547 IFFNNF
+547 

>member
-7 KIYGNSINAYKL
+7 KVNGNCINAYKL
-19 LKDTPKEDLNKTNVI
+19 IKDTPKEDLNKTNVI
-34 DTKELVFSDIYIK
+34 DTKELVFSDVYIK
-47 NNLDLVSSFL
+47 NNLELVSSFL

-64 KINTAC
+64 KINTVC
-70 VKDFELTSVVLDI
+70 IRDFELITIILDI
-83 IKTIPN
+83 INTIPN
-89 ITNLIIKA
+89 ITNLIIKP
-97 DEVINYDIFLKLLE
+97 DESINYDIFLKLLD

-164 YKKNIIISSLTKE
+164 YKKNIVISDFTSDDK
-177 DQNDL
+177 ND
-182 ITFIKI
+182 IVTFIKI

-194 ITFKTFTIDSFDFIM
+194 INFKNFSVSAFDFMM

-215 SKENIK
+215 AKEDIK
-221 ICFDYDNLKDTDIN
+221 ISFEYDNLKDTDIN

-243 NERLLINSNITFKIN
+243 NERLLLNANITFKIN
-258 YSDEY
+258 YSEEY
-263 KKNNLFKQLNIN
+263 RRNNLFKQININ

-323 NEDESPLDVIEP
+323 TEEENPLDVIEP
-335 GEEDLTTTTTTTSV
+335 GDEDLTTTTTTTTTV

-384 QSKDNDYYLKRDY
+384 QAKDNDYYLKRDY

-429 ANQTMFGTLRYV
+429 ANQTMFGTLRYA

-460 KQNMRFQIFSI
+460 NENMKFQIFSI
-471 YKIPTTNDYLD
+471 YTIPTTNDYLD
-482 VTFPTT
+482 ITFPTT
-488 DAYQAYINL
+488 DVFQAYIDL
-497 VKGRSIYDFNVEV
+497 VKGRSIYDFNIEV
-510 NTDDKILTLSTC
+510 TTDDKILTLSTC
-522 ANGNDNRLVVHA
+522 ANGNDKRLVIHA
-534 KLIKESWWLSFLL
+534 KLIKES
-547 IFFNNF
+547 

>member
-7 KIYGNSINAYKL
+7 KVNGNCINAYKL
-19 LKDTPKEDLNKTNVI
+19 IKDTPKEDLNKTNVI
-34 DTKELVFSDIYIK
+34 DTKELVFSDAYIK
-47 NNLDLVSSFL
+47 NNLELVSSFL

-64 KINTAC
+64 KINTVC
-70 VKDFELTSVVLDI
+70 IRDFELITAILDI
-83 IKTIPN
+83 INTIPN
-89 ITNLIIKA
+89 ITNLIIKP
-97 DEVINYDIFLKLLE
+97 DESINYDIFLKLLD

-164 YKKNIIISSLTKE
+164 YKKNIVISDFTSDDK
-177 DQNDL
+177 ND
-182 ITFIKI
+182 IVTFIKI

-194 ITFKTFTIDSFDFIM
+194 INFKNFSVSAFDFMM

-215 SKENIK
+215 AKEDIK
-221 ICFDYDNLKDTDIN
+221 ISFEYDNLKDTDIN

-243 NERLLINSNITFKIN
+243 NERLLLNTNITFKIN
-258 YSDEY
+258 YSEEY
-263 KKNNLFKQLNIN
+263 RRNNLFKQININ

-323 NEDESPLDVIEP
+323 TEEENPLDVIEP
-335 GEEDLTTTTTTTSV
+335 GDEDLTTTTTTTTTV

-384 QSKDNDYYLKRDY
+384 QAKDNDYYLRRDY
-397 YQSKN
+397 YQNKN

-429 ANQTMFGTLRYV
+429 ANQTMFGTLRYA

-460 KQNMRFQIFSI
+460 NENMKFQIFSI
-471 YKIPTTNDYLD
+471 YTIPTTNDYLD
-482 VTFPTT
+482 ITFPTT
-488 DAYQAYINL
+488 DAYQAYIDL
-497 VKGRSIYDFNVEV
+497 VKGRSIYDFNIEV
-510 NTDDKILTLSTC
+510 TTDDKILTLSTC
-522 ANGNDNRLVVHA
+522 ANGNDKRLVIHA
-534 KLIKESWWLSFLL
+534 KLIKES
-547 IFFNNF
+547 

>member
-7 KIYGNSINAYKL
+7 KVNGNCINAYKL
-19 LKDTPKEDLNKTNVI
+19 IKDTPKEDLNKTNVI
-34 DTKELVFSDIYIK
+34 DTKELVYSDVYIK
-47 NNLDLVSSFL
+47 NNLELVSSFL

-64 KINTAC
+64 KINTVC
-70 VKDFELTSVVLDI
+70 IKDFELITIILDI
-83 IKTIPN
+83 INTIPN
-89 ITNLIIKA
+89 ITSLIIKP
-97 DEVINYDIFLKLLE
+97 DESINYDIFLKLLD

-164 YKKNIIISSLTKE
+164 YKKSIVISDFTSDDK
-177 DQNDL
+177 ND
-182 ITFIKI
+182 IVTFIKI

-194 ITFKTFTIDSFDFIM
+194 INFKNFSVSAFDFMM

-215 SKENIK
+215 AKEDIK
-221 ICFDYDNLKDTDIN
+221 ISFEYDNLKDTDIN

-243 NERLLINSNITFKIN
+243 NERLLLNANITFKIN
-258 YSDEY
+258 YSEEY
-263 KKNNLFKQLNIN
+263 RRNNLFKQININ

-323 NEDESPLDVIEP
+323 TEEENPLDIIEP
-335 GEEDLTTTTTTTSV
+335 GDDDLTTTTTTTTTV

-360 LQEINKDTV
+360 LQEINKDTI

-384 QSKDNDYYLKRDY
+384 QAKDNDYYLRRDY
-397 YQSKN
+397 YQNKN

-429 ANQTMFGTLRYV
+429 ANQTMFGTLRYA

-460 KQNMRFQIFSI
+460 NENMKFQIFSI
-471 YKIPTTNDYLD
+471 YTIPTTNDYLD
-482 VTFPTT
+482 ITFPTT
-488 DAYQAYINL
+488 DAYQSYIDL
-497 VKGRSIYDFNVEV
+497 VKGRSIYDFNIEV
-510 NTDDKILTLSTC
+510 TTDDKILTLSTC
-522 ANGNDNRLVVHA
+522 ANGNDKRLVIHA
-534 KLIKESWWLSFLL
+534 KLIKES
-547 IFFNNF
+547 

>member
-7 KIYGNSINAYKL
+7 KVNGNCINAYKL
-19 LKDTPKEDLNKTNVI
+19 IKDTPKEDLNKTNVI
-34 DTKELVFSDIYIK
+34 DTKELVFSDVYIK
-47 NNLDLVSSFL
+47 NNLELVSSFL

-64 KINTAC
+64 KINTVC
-70 VKDFELTSVVLDI
+70 IRDFELITVILDI
-83 IKTIPN
+83 INTIPN
-89 ITNLIIKA
+89 ITNLIIKP
-97 DEVINYDIFLKLLE
+97 DESINYDIFLKLLD

-143 EILFVSN
+143 EILFVSI

-164 YKKNIIISSLTKE
+164 YKKNIVISDFTSDDK
-177 DQNDL
+177 ND
-182 ITFIKI
+182 IVTFIKI

-194 ITFKTFTIDSFDFIM
+194 INFKNFSVSAFDFVM

-215 SKENIK
+215 AKEDIK
-221 ICFDYDNLKDTDIN
+221 ISFEYDNLKDTDIN

-243 NERLLINSNITFKIN
+243 NERLLLNANITFKIN
-258 YSDEY
+258 YSEEY
-263 KKNNLFKQLNIN
+263 RRNNLFKQININ

-323 NEDESPLDVIEP
+323 TEEENPLDVIEP
-335 GEEDLTTTTTTTSV
+335 GDEDLTTTTTTTTTV

-360 LQEINKDTV
+360 LQEINKDTI

-384 QSKDNDYYLKRDY
+384 QAKDNDYYLRRDY
-397 YQSKN
+397 YQNKN

-429 ANQTMFGTLRYV
+429 ANQTMFGTLRYA

-460 KQNMRFQIFSI
+460 NENMKFQIFSI
-471 YKIPTTNDYLD
+471 YTIPTTNDYLD
-482 VTFPTT
+482 ITFPTT
-488 DAYQAYINL
+488 DAYQAYIDL
-497 VKGRSIYDFNVEV
+497 VKGRSIYDFNIEV
-510 NTDDKILTLSTC
+510 TTDDKILTLSTC
-522 ANGNDNRLVVHA
+522 ANGNDKRLVIHA
-534 KLIKESWWLSFLL
+534 KLIKES
-547 IFFNNF
+547 

>member
-7 KIYGNSINAYKL
+7 KVNGNCINAYKL
-19 LKDTPKEDLNKTNVI
+19 IKDTPKEDLNKTNVI
-34 DTKELVFSDIYIK
+34 DTKELVFSDVYIK
-47 NNLDLVSSFL
+47 NNLELVSSFL

-64 KINTAC
+64 KINTVC
-70 VKDFELTSVVLDI
+70 IRDFELITVILDI
-83 IKTIPN
+83 INTIPN
-89 ITNLIIKA
+89 ITNLIIKP
-97 DEVINYDIFLKLLE
+97 DESINYDIFLKLLD
-111 NNYLENLEVYDFPRI
+111 NNYLENLEIYDFPRI

-164 YKKNIIISSLTKE
+164 YKKNIVISDFTSDDK
-177 DQNDL
+177 ND
-182 ITFIKI
+182 IVTFIKI

-194 ITFKTFTIDSFDFIM
+194 INFKNFSVSAFDFMM

-215 SKENIK
+215 AKEDIK
-221 ICFDYDNLKDTDIN
+221 ISFEYDNLKDTDIN

-243 NERLLINSNITFKIN
+243 NERLLLNANITFKIN
-258 YSDEY
+258 YSEEY
-263 KKNNLFKQLNIN
+263 RRNNLFKQININ

-323 NEDESPLDVIEP
+323 TEEENPLDVIEP
-335 GEEDLTTTTTTTSV
+335 GDEDLTTTTTTTTTV

-384 QSKDNDYYLKRDY
+384 QAKDNDYYLKRDY
-397 YQSKN
+397 YQNKN

-429 ANQTMFGTLRYV
+429 ANQTMFGTLRYA

-460 KQNMRFQIFSI
+460 NENMKFQIFSI
-471 YKIPTTNDYLD
+471 YTIPTTNDYLD
-482 VTFPTT
+482 ITFPTT
-488 DAYQAYINL
+488 DAYQAYIDL
-497 VKGRSIYDFNVEV
+497 VKGRSIYDFNIEV
-510 NTDDKILTLSTC
+510 TTGDKILTLSTC
-522 ANGNDNRLVVHA
+522 ANGNDKRLVIHA
-534 KLIKESWWLSFLL
+534 KLIKES
-547 IFFNNF
+547 

>member
-7 KIYGNSINAYKL
+7 KVNGNCINAYKL
-19 LKDTPKEDLNKTNVI
+19 IKDTPKEDLNKTNVI
-34 DTKELVFSDIYIK
+34 DTKELVFSDAYIK
-47 NNLDLVSSFL
+47 NNLELVSSFL

-64 KINTAC
+64 KINTVC
-70 VKDFELTSVVLDI
+70 IRDFELITVILDI
-83 IKTIPN
+83 INTIPN
-89 ITNLIIKA
+89 ITNLIIKP
-97 DEVINYDIFLKLLE
+97 DESINYDIFLKLLD

-164 YKKNIIISSLTKE
+164 YKKNIVISDFTSDDK
-177 DQNDL
+177 ND
-182 ITFIKI
+182 IVTFIKI

-194 ITFKTFTIDSFDFIM
+194 INFKNFSVSAFDFMM

-215 SKENIK
+215 AKEDIK
-221 ICFDYDNLKDTDIN
+221 ISFEYDNLKDTDIN

-243 NERLLINSNITFKIN
+243 NERLLLNANITFKIN
-258 YSDEY
+258 YSEEY
-263 KKNNLFKQLNIN
+263 RRNNLFKQININ

-323 NEDESPLDVIEP
+323 TEEENPLDVIEP
-335 GEEDLTTTTTTTSV
+335 GDEDLTTTTTTTTTV

-384 QSKDNDYYLKRDY
+384 QAKDNDYYLRRDY
-397 YQSKN
+397 YQNKN

-429 ANQTMFGTLRYV
+429 ANQTMFGTLRYA

-460 KQNMRFQIFSI
+460 NENMKFQIFSI
-471 YKIPTTNDYLD
+471 YTIPTTNDYLD
-482 VTFPTT
+482 ITFPTT
-488 DAYQAYINL
+488 DAYQSYIDL
-497 VKGRSIYDFNVEV
+497 VKGRSIYDFNIEV
-510 NTDDKILTLSTC
+510 TTDDKILTLSTC
-522 ANGNDNRLVVHA
+522 ANGNDKRLVIHA
-534 KLIKESWWLSFLL
+534 KLIKES
-547 IFFNNF
+547 

>member
-1 MIKIVF
+1 MMKIVF
-7 KIYGNSINAYKL
+7 KVNGNCINAYKL
-19 LKDTPKEDLNKTNVI
+19 IKDTPKEDLNKTNVI
-34 DTKELVFSDIYIK
+34 DTKELVFSDVYIK
-47 NNLDLVSSFL
+47 NNLELVSSFL

-64 KINTAC
+64 KINTVC
-70 VKDFELTSVVLDI
+70 IRDFELITVILDI
-83 IKTIPN
+83 INTIPN
-89 ITNLIIKA
+89 ITNLIIKP
-97 DEVINYDIFLKLLE
+97 DESINYDIFLKLLD

-164 YKKNIIISSLTKE
+164 YKKNIVISDFTSDDK
-177 DQNDL
+177 ND
-182 ITFIKI
+182 IVTFIKI

-194 ITFKTFTIDSFDFIM
+194 INFKNFSVSAFDFMM

-215 SKENIK
+215 AKEDIK
-221 ICFDYDNLKDTDIN
+221 ISFEYDNLKDTDIN

-243 NERLLINSNITFKIN
+243 NERLLLNANITFKIN
-258 YSDEY
+258 YSEEY
-263 KKNNLFKQLNIN
+263 RRNNLFKQININ

-323 NEDESPLDVIEP
+323 TEEENPLDVIEP
-335 GEEDLTTTTTTTSV
+335 GDEDLTTTTTTTTTV

-360 LQEINKDTV
+360 LQEINKDTI

-384 QSKDNDYYLKRDY
+384 QAKDNDYYLKRDY
-397 YQSKN
+397 YQNKN

-429 ANQTMFGTLRYV
+429 ANQTMFGTLRYA

-460 KQNMRFQIFSI
+460 NENMKFQIFSI
-471 YKIPTTNDYLD
+471 YTIPTTNDYLD
-482 VTFPTT
+482 ITFPTT
-488 DAYQAYINL
+488 DAYQAYIDL
-497 VKGRSIYDFNVEV
+497 VKGRSIYDFNIEV
-510 NTDDKILTLSTC
+510 TTDDKILTLSTC
-522 ANGNDNRLVVHA
+522 ANGNDKRLVIHA
-534 KLIKESWWLSFLL
+534 KLIKES
-547 IFFNNF
+547 

>member
-7 KIYGNSINAYKL
+7 KVNGNCINAYKL
-19 LKDTPKEDLNKTNVI
+19 IKDTPKEDLNKTNVI
-34 DTKELVFSDIYIK
+34 DTKELVFSDVYIK
-47 NNLDLVSSFL
+47 NNLELVSSFL

-64 KINTAC
+64 KINTVC
-70 VKDFELTSVVLDI
+70 IRDFELITVILDI
-83 IKTIPN
+83 INTIPN
-89 ITNLIIKA
+89 ITNLIIKP
-97 DEVINYDIFLKLLE
+97 DESINYDIFLKLLD

-164 YKKNIIISSLTKE
+164 YKKNIVISDFTSDDK
-177 DQNDL
+177 ND
-182 ITFIKI
+182 IVTFIKI

-194 ITFKTFTIDSFDFIM
+194 INFKNFSVSAFDFVM

-215 SKENIK
+215 AKEDIK
-221 ICFDYDNLKDTDIN
+221 ISFEYDNLKDTDIN

-243 NERLLINSNITFKIN
+243 NERLLLNANITFKIN
-258 YSDEY
+258 YSEEY
-263 KKNNLFKQLNIN
+263 RRNNLFKQININ

-323 NEDESPLDVIEP
+323 TEEENPLDVIEP
-335 GEEDLTTTTTTTSV
+335 GDEDLTTTTTTTTTV

-360 LQEINKDTV
+360 LQEINKDTI

-384 QSKDNDYYLKRDY
+384 QAKDNDYYLRRDY
-397 YQSKN
+397 YQNKN

-429 ANQTMFGTLRYV
+429 ANQTMFGTLRYA

-460 KQNMRFQIFSI
+460 NENMKFQIFSI
-471 YKIPTTNDYLD
+471 YTIPTTNDYLD
-482 VTFPTT
+482 ITFPTT
-488 DAYQAYINL
+488 DAYQAYIDL
-497 VKGRSIYDFNVEV
+497 VKGRSIYNFNIEV
-510 NTDDKILTLSTC
+510 TTDDKILTLSTC
-522 ANGNDNRLVVHA
+522 ANGNDKRLVIHA
-534 KLIKESWWLSFLL
+534 KLIKES
-547 IFFNNF
+547 

>member
-7 KIYGNSINAYKL
+7 KVNGNCINAYKL
-19 LKDTPKEDLNKTNVI
+19 IKDTPKEDLNKTNVI
-34 DTKELVFSDIYIK
+34 DTKELVFSDVYIK
-47 NNLDLVSSFL
+47 NNLELVSSFL

-64 KINTAC
+64 KINTVC
-70 VKDFELTSVVLDI
+70 IRDFELITVILDI
-83 IKTIPN
+83 INTIPN
-89 ITNLIIKA
+89 ITNLIIKP
-97 DEVINYDIFLKLLE
+97 DESINYDIFLKLLD

-164 YKKNIIISSLTKE
+164 YKKNIVISDFTSDDK
-177 DQNDL
+177 ND
-182 ITFIKI
+182 IVTFIKI

-194 ITFKTFTIDSFDFIM
+194 INFKNFSVSAFDFMM

-215 SKENIK
+215 AKEDIK
-221 ICFDYDNLKDTDIN
+221 ISFEYDNLKDTDIN

-243 NERLLINSNITFKIN
+243 NERLLLNANITFKIN
-258 YSDEY
+258 YSEEY
-263 KKNNLFKQLNIN
+263 RRNNLFKQININ

-323 NEDESPLDVIEP
+323 TEEENPLDVIEP
-335 GEEDLTTTTTTTSV
+335 GDEDLTTTTTTTTTV

-384 QSKDNDYYLKRDY
+384 QAKDNDYYLRRDY
-397 YQSKN
+397 YQNKN

-429 ANQTMFGTLRYV
+429 ANQTMFGTLRYA

-460 KQNMRFQIFSI
+460 NENMKFQIFSI
-471 YKIPTTNDYLD
+471 YTIPTTNDYLD
-482 VTFPTT
+482 ITFPTT
-488 DAYQAYINL
+488 DAYQTYIDL
-497 VKGRSIYDFNVEV
+497 VKGRSIYDFNIEV
-510 NTDDKILTLSTC
+510 TTGDKILTLSTC
-522 ANGNDNRLVVHA
+522 ANGNDKRLVIHA
-534 KLIKESWWLSFLL
+534 KLIKES
-547 IFFNNF
+547 

>member
-7 KIYGNSINAYKL
+7 KVNGNCINAYKL
-19 LKDTPKEDLNKTNVI
+19 IKDTPKEDLNKTNVI
-34 DTKELVFSDIYIK
+34 DTKELVFSDVYIK
-47 NNLDLVSSFL
+47 NNLELVSSFL

-64 KINTAC
+64 KINTVC
-70 VKDFELTSVVLDI
+70 IRDFELITVILDI
-83 IKTIPN
+83 INTIPN
-89 ITNLIIKA
+89 ITNLIIKP
-97 DEVINYDIFLKLLE
+97 DESINYDIFLKLLD

-164 YKKNIIISSLTKE
+164 YKKNIVISDFTSDDK
-177 DQNDL
+177 ND
-182 ITFIKI
+182 IVTFIKI

-194 ITFKTFTIDSFDFIM
+194 INFKNFSVSAFDFMM

-215 SKENIK
+215 AKEDIK
-221 ICFDYDNLKDTDIN
+221 ISFEYDNLKDTDIN

-243 NERLLINSNITFKIN
+243 NERLLLNANITFKIN
-258 YSDEY
+258 YSEEY
-263 KKNNLFKQLNIN
+263 RRNNLFKQININ

-323 NEDESPLDVIEP
+323 TEEENPLDVIEP
-335 GEEDLTTTTTTTSV
+335 GDEDLTTTTTTTTTV

-360 LQEINKDTV
+360 LQEINKDTI

-384 QSKDNDYYLKRDY
+384 QAKDNDYYLRRDY
-397 YQSKN
+397 YQNKN

-429 ANQTMFGTLRYV
+429 ANQTMFGTLRYA

-460 KQNMRFQIFSI
+460 NKNMKFQIFSI
-471 YKIPTTNDYLD
+471 YTIPTTNDYLD
-482 VTFPTT
+482 ITFPTT
-488 DAYQAYINL
+488 DAYQTYIDL
-497 VKGRSIYDFNVEV
+497 VKGRSIYDFNIEV
-510 NTDDKILTLSTC
+510 TTDDKILTLSTC
-522 ANGNDNRLVVHA
+522 ANGNDKRLVIHA
-534 KLIKESWWLSFLL
+534 KLIKES
-547 IFFNNF
+547 

>member
-7 KIYGNSINAYKL
+7 KVNGNCINAYKL
-19 LKDTPKEDLNKTNVI
+19 IKDTPKEDLNKTNVI
-34 DTKELVFSDIYIK
+34 DTKELVFSDVYIK
-47 NNLDLVSSFL
+47 NNLELVSSFL

-64 KINTAC
+64 KINTVC
-70 VKDFELTSVVLDI
+70 IRDFELITVILDI
-83 IKTIPN
+83 INTIPN
-89 ITNLIIKA
+89 ITNLIIKP
-97 DEVINYDIFLKLLE
+97 DESINYDIFLKLLD

-164 YKKNIIISSLTKE
+164 YKKNIVISDFT
-177 DQNDL
+177 NDDKND
-182 ITFIKI
+182 IVTFIKI

-194 ITFKTFTIDSFDFIM
+194 INFKNFSVSAFDFMM

-215 SKENIK
+215 AKEDIK
-221 ICFDYDNLKDTDIN
+221 ISFEYDNLKDTDIN

-243 NERLLINSNITFKIN
+243 NERLLLNANITFKIN
-258 YSDEY
+258 YSEEY
-263 KKNNLFKQLNIN
+263 RRNNLFKQININ

-323 NEDESPLDVIEP
+323 TEEENPLDVIEP
-335 GEEDLTTTTTTTSV
+335 GDEDLTTTTTTTTTV

-360 LQEINKDTV
+360 LQEINKDTI

-384 QSKDNDYYLKRDY
+384 QAKDNDYYLRRDY
-397 YQSKN
+397 YQNKN

-429 ANQTMFGTLRYV
+429 ANQTMFGTLRYA

-449 SANQIITFNTP
+449 RANQIITFNTP
-460 KQNMRFQIFSI
+460 NENMKFQIFSI
-471 YKIPTTNDYLD
+471 YTIPTTNDYLD
-482 VTFPTT
+482 ITFPTT
-488 DAYQAYINL
+488 DAYQSYIDL
-497 VKGRSIYDFNVEV
+497 VKGRSIYDFNIEV
-510 NTDDKILTLSTC
+510 TTGDKILTLSTC
-522 ANGNDNRLVVHA
+522 ANGNDKRLVIHA
-534 KLIKESWWLSFLL
+534 KLIKES
-547 IFFNNF
+547 

>member
-7 KIYGNSINAYKL
+7 KVNGNCINAYKL
-19 LKDTPKEDLNKTNVI
+19 IKDTPKEDLNKTNVI
-34 DTKELVFSDIYIK
+34 DTKELVFSDVYIK
-47 NNLDLVSSFL
+47 NNLELVSSFL

-64 KINTAC
+64 KISTVC
-70 VKDFELTSVVLDI
+70 IRDFELITVILDI
-83 IKTIPN
+83 INTIPN
-89 ITNLIIKA
+89 ITNLIIKP
-97 DEVINYDIFLKLLE
+97 DESINYDIFLKLLD

-164 YKKNIIISSLTKE
+164 YKKNIVISDFTSDDK
-177 DQNDL
+177 ND
-182 ITFIKI
+182 IVTFIKI

-194 ITFKTFTIDSFDFIM
+194 INFKNFSVSAFDFMM

-215 SKENIK
+215 AKEDIK
-221 ICFDYDNLKDTDIN
+221 ISFEYDNLKDTDIN

-243 NERLLINSNITFKIN
+243 NERLLLNANITFKIN
-258 YSDEY
+258 YSEEY
-263 KKNNLFKQLNIN
+263 RRNNLFKQININ

-323 NEDESPLDVIEP
+323 TEEENPLDVIEP
-335 GEEDLTTTTTTTSV
+335 GDEDLTTTTTTTTTV

-384 QSKDNDYYLKRDY
+384 QAKDNDYYLRRDY
-397 YQSKN
+397 YQNKN

-429 ANQTMFGTLRYV
+429 ANQTMFGTLRYA

-460 KQNMRFQIFSI
+460 NENMKFQIFSI
-471 YKIPTTNDYLD
+471 YTIPTTNDYLD
-482 VTFPTT
+482 ITFPTT
-488 DAYQAYINL
+488 DAYQTYIDL
-497 VKGRSIYDFNVEV
+497 VKGRSIYDFNIEV
-510 NTDDKILTLSTC
+510 TTGDKILTLSTC
-522 ANGNDNRLVVHA
+522 ANGNDKRLVIHA
-534 KLIKESWWLSFLL
+534 KLIKES
-547 IFFNNF
+547 

>member
-7 KIYGNSINAYKL
+7 KINGNNINAYKL

-47 NNLDLVSSFL
+47 NNLELVSSFL

-64 KINTAC
+64 KINTMII
-70 VKDFELTSVVLDI
+70 KDFELTMLILDI
-83 IKTIPN
+83 INTIPN
-89 ITNLIIKA
+89 ITNLIIKS
-97 DEVINYDIFLKLLE
+97 DESINYDLFLKLLD

-126 LLDRLDTN
+126 LLERLDTN

-143 EILFVSN
+143 EILFISN
-150 FMKVN
+150 FMKIN

-164 YKKNIIISSLTKE
+164 YKKNIIISNFTKD

-182 ITFIKI
+182 VTFIKV

-194 ITFKTFTIDSFDFIM
+194 IVFKDFNVSSFDLLM

-215 SKENIK
+215 ARENIK
-221 ICFDYDNLKDTDIN
+221 ISFDYDNLKDADIN

-243 NERLLINSNITFKIN
+243 NERLLLNSNITFKIN

-263 KKNNLFKQLNIN
+263 KKNNLFKQINLN

-283 VILVIIFMIGIN
+283 VISAVIIMIGIN

-315 IIKVNQKK
+315 IIKNNQKK
-323 NEDESPLDVIEP
+323 SEDESPLDIIEP
-335 GEEDLTTTTTTTSV
+335 GDDDSTTTTTTTTTV

-360 LQEINKDTV
+360 LQGINKDTV

-374 NNTRIDYPVV
+374 NNTKIDYPVV
-384 QSKDNDYYLKRDY
+384 QGKDNDYYLKRDY

-429 ANQTMFGTLRYV
+429 ANQTMFGTLRYA
-441 LNSYWYKK
+441 LNSYWYNK

-460 KQNMRFQIFSI
+460 NANMKFQIFSI
-471 YKIPTTNDYLD
+471 YTIPTTNDYLD
-482 VTFPTT
+482 VTFPSVS
-488 DAYQAYINL
+488 AYQEYIDL

-510 NTDDKILTLSTC
+510 TPDDKLLTLSTC
-522 ANGNDNRLVVHA
+522 ANGNDKRLVVHA
-534 KLIKESWWLSFLL
+534 KLIKES
-547 IFFNNF
+547 

>member
-7 KIYGNSINAYKL
+7 KVNGNCINAYKL
-19 LKDTPKEDLNKTNVI
+19 IKDTPKEDLNKTNVI
-34 DTKELVFSDIYIK
+34 DTKELVFSDVYIK
-47 NNLDLVSSFL
+47 NNLELVSSFL

-64 KINTAC
+64 KINTVC
-70 VKDFELTSVVLDI
+70 IRDFELITIILDI
-83 IKTIPN
+83 INTIPN
-89 ITNLIIKA
+89 ITNLIIKP
-97 DEVINYDIFLKLLE
+97 DESINYDIFLKLLD

-164 YKKNIIISSLTKE
+164 YKKNIVISDFTSDDK
-177 DQNDL
+177 ND
-182 ITFIKI
+182 IVTFIKI

-194 ITFKTFTIDSFDFIM
+194 INFKNFSVSAFDFMM

-215 SKENIK
+215 AKEDIK
-221 ICFDYDNLKDTDIN
+221 ISFEYDNLKDTDIN

-243 NERLLINSNITFKIN
+243 NERLLLNANITFKIN
-258 YSDEY
+258 YSEEY
-263 KKNNLFKQLNIN
+263 RRNNLFKQININ

-323 NEDESPLDVIEP
+323 TEEENPLDVIEP
-335 GEEDLTTTTTTTSV
+335 GDEDLTTTTTTTTTV

-360 LQEINKDTV
+360 LQEINKDTI

-384 QSKDNDYYLKRDY
+384 QAKDNDYYLRRDY
-397 YQSKN
+397 YQNKN

-429 ANQTMFGTLRYV
+429 ANQTMFGTLRYA

-460 KQNMRFQIFSI
+460 NENMKFQIFSI
-471 YKIPTTNDYLD
+471 YTIPTTNDYLD
-482 VTFPTT
+482 ITFPTT
-488 DAYQAYINL
+488 DAYQSYIDL
-497 VKGRSIYDFNVEV
+497 VKGRSIYDFNIEV
-510 NTDDKILTLSTC
+510 TTDDKILTLSTC
-522 ANGNDNRLVVHA
+522 ANGNDKRLVIHA
-534 KLIKESWWLSFLL
+534 KLIKES
-547 IFFNNF
+547 

>member
-7 KIYGNSINAYKL
+7 KVNGNCINAYKL

-34 DTKELVFSDIYIK
+34 DTKELVFSDVYIK
-47 NNLDLVSSFL
+47 NNLELVSSFL

-64 KINTAC
+64 KINTVC
-70 VKDFELTSVVLDI
+70 IRDFELITIILDI
-83 IKTIPN
+83 INTIPN
-89 ITNLIIKA
+89 ITNLIIKP
-97 DEVINYDIFLKLLE
+97 DESINYDIFLKLLD

-164 YKKNIIISSLTKE
+164 YKKNIVISDFTSDDK
-177 DQNDL
+177 ND
-182 ITFIKI
+182 IVTFIKI

-194 ITFKTFTIDSFDFIM
+194 INFKNFSVSAFDFMM

-215 SKENIK
+215 AKEDIK
-221 ICFDYDNLKDTDIN
+221 ISFEYDNLKDTDIN

-243 NERLLINSNITFKIN
+243 NERLLLNANITFKIN
-258 YSDEY
+258 YSEEY
-263 KKNNLFKQLNIN
+263 RRNNLFKQININ

-323 NEDESPLDVIEP
+323 TEEENPLDVIEP
-335 GEEDLTTTTTTTSV
+335 GDEDLTTTTTTTTTV

-360 LQEINKDTV
+360 LQEINKDTI

-384 QSKDNDYYLKRDY
+384 QAKDNDYYLRRDY
-397 YQSKN
+397 YQNKN

-429 ANQTMFGTLRYV
+429 ANQTMFGTLRYA

-460 KQNMRFQIFSI
+460 NENMKFQIFSI
-471 YKIPTTNDYLD
+471 YTIPTTNDYLD
-482 VTFPTT
+482 ITFPTT
-488 DAYQAYINL
+488 DAYQAYIDL
-497 VKGRSIYDFNVEV
+497 VKGRSIYDFNIEV
-510 NTDDKILTLSTC
+510 ATDDKILTLSTC
-522 ANGNDNRLVVHA
+522 ANGNDKRLVIHA
-534 KLIKESWWLSFLL
+534 KLIKES
-547 IFFNNF
+547 

>member
-7 KIYGNSINAYKL
+7 KVNGNCINAYKL
-19 LKDTPKEDLNKTNVI
+19 IKDTPKEDLNKTNVI
-34 DTKELVFSDIYIK
+34 DTKELVFSDVYIK
-47 NNLDLVSSFL
+47 NNLELVSSFL

-64 KINTAC
+64 KINTVC
-70 VKDFELTSVVLDI
+70 IRDFELITAILDI
-83 IKTIPN
+83 INTIPN
-89 ITNLIIKA
+89 ITNLIIKP
-97 DEVINYDIFLKLLE
+97 DESINYDIFLKLLD

-164 YKKNIIISSLTKE
+164 YKKNIVISDFTSDDK
-177 DQNDL
+177 ND
-182 ITFIKI
+182 IVTFIKI

-194 ITFKTFTIDSFDFIM
+194 INFKNFSVSAFDFMM

-215 SKENIK
+215 AKEDIK
-221 ICFDYDNLKDTDIN
+221 ISFEYDNLKDTDIN

-243 NERLLINSNITFKIN
+243 NERLLLNANITFKIN
-258 YSDEY
+258 YSEEY
-263 KKNNLFKQLNIN
+263 RRNNLFKQININ

-323 NEDESPLDVIEP
+323 TEEENPLDVIEP
-335 GEEDLTTTTTTTSV
+335 GDEDLTTTTTTTTTV

-384 QSKDNDYYLKRDY
+384 QAKDNDYYLRRDY
-397 YQSKN
+397 YQNKN

-429 ANQTMFGTLRYV
+429 ANQTMFGTLRYA

-460 KQNMRFQIFSI
+460 NENMKFLIFSI
-471 YKIPTTNDYLD
+471 YTIPTTNDYLD
-482 VTFPTT
+482 ITFPTT
-488 DAYQAYINL
+488 DAYQAYIDL
-497 VKGRSIYDFNVEV
+497 VKGRSIYDFNIEV
-510 NTDDKILTLSTC
+510 TTGDKILTLSTC
-522 ANGNDNRLVVHA
+522 ANGNDKRLVIHA
-534 KLIKESWWLSFLL
+534 KLIKES
-547 IFFNNF
+547 